1 MNVVRHAAAAS
12 CRVRITLVENELQ
25 VDVTD
30 DGTGIA
36 AEGGGVGTRAMR
48 ERAAEVGGD
57 VVIELAG
64 ARGTVLS
71 AARRS
76 TRRSSGWR

>member
-36 AEGGGVGTRAMR
+36 AEGAASARAPCANGPPR
-48 ERAAEVGGD
+48 LVATWSSNWPERAG
-57 VVIELAG
+57 
-64 ARGTVLS
+64 
-71 AARRS
+71 RS
-76 TRRSSGWR
+76 